1 MKTLMIIGAGYGQLP
16 AILKA
21 KEMGLKV
28 IALDKNPNAM
38 GMNLADVALAID
50 VVDKEGAIQAAKKYN
65 ADGVMTMQTDLP
77 VPTIGAVV
85 DALGLKGS
93 GLKTANDCSN
103 KIMTRQLFDG
113 KNIPQP
119 KFRVVSNIKET
130 RIAAEEIGYPCIVK
144 APDSSGSRGVT
155 KAESPGDIQQAFDE
169 AKKYARIDQILVEE
183 YIDGIEIGAQTFS
196 LNGKCELVLLHN
208 DQLSNP
214 PYMIPVGHSFPITG
228 FTEEE
233 QRKVNADI
241 AKAVEALRITDGP
254 SNVDLIVDKND
265 NTVKIIEIGA
275 RIGATC
281 LPELVDY
288 YTGLDWVAA
297 TIKTAL
303 GEKPD
308 LQIKKSQPVTAFIL
322 EAPKDGRLKKFNIP
336 NHISEHSYVKEVE
349 ITALIGEEV
358 SILRKGT
365 DRIGKI
371 VVTGESVE
379 QANELALKFIDDIQI
394 EVE

>member
-1 MKTLMIIGAGYGQLP
+1 MIIGAGFGQIP
-16 AILKA
+16 AIKKA
-21 KEMGLKV
+21 KELGLKV

-155 KAESPGDIQQAFDE
+155 KAESQGDLQQAFAE

-254 SNVDLIVDKND
+254 SNVDLIIDKKD
-265 NTVKIIEIGA
+265 KKVKIIEIGA

-281 LPELVDY
+281 LPELVKY
-288 YTGLDWVAA
+288 YTGIDWVEA

-303 GEKPD
+303 NEKPNLIPQTARPVAALI
-308 LQIKKSQPVTAFIL
+308 LQAPHNGIFDSYALNINEENHNLAEFEVTAQKGESVSVL
-322 EAPKDGRLKKFNIP
+322 E
-336 NHISEHSYVKEVE
+336 
-349 ITALIGEEV
+349 
-358 SILRKGT
+358 KGT
-365 DRIGKI
+365 DRIGKVI
-371 VVTGESVE
+371 CFGPSVAE
-379 QANELALKFIDDIQI
+379 AEKNCIKVADSTVFKIK
-394 EVE
+394 